1 MSIAEQDASQAQ
13 WDATNFAAKDNL
25 LRVVREEA
33 EGFFDIAEKPENWD
47 SPTPA
52 GHWRVRNIV
61 AHIADTTEGYL
72 DRFET
77 TRSGSTAE
85 ALAPLTEMAVTADK
99 RAQALSGTPQDELI
113 ARLREDFARAIKVFE
128 EVNEQDWGNLLIT
141 HAYMGPVP
149 AFFYPIGQLMDYGVH
164 GWDLRE
170 ALGTPHFM
178 SADAADMLVPF
189 MFVLWQATTD
199 ASRLGGETLEVGVR
213 VSGRNASTYRVTV
226 TGEGMAYEPGS
237 ADDLPVLI
245 DFDPASLVLTA
256 FGRTCSGTPCGD
268 LEVARKFAGLFFRI

>member
-1 MSIAEQDASQAQ
+1 MSIAEQDASQSQ

-47 SPTPA
+47 SPTSA

-77 TRSGSTAE
+77 TRAGDTAE

-99 RAQALSGTPQDELI
+99 RAQALSGAPQDELI
-113 ARLREDFARAIKVFE
+113 ARLREDFARAMKMFE
-128 EVNEQDWGNLLIT
+128 EVDEQDWSNFLIT

-164 GWDLRE
+164 SWDLRE
-170 ALGTPHFM
+170 GLGMPHFM

-199 ASRLGGETLEVGVR
+199 VSRLGGETLEVGVR
-213 VSGRNASTYRVTV
+213 VSGRNAATYRVTV

-245 DFDPASLVLTA
+245 DFDPVSLVLTA
-256 FGRTCSGTPCGD
+256 FGRTRSGTPYGD
-268 LEVARKFAGLFFRI
+268 LDAARKFAGLFFRI

>member
-1 MSIAEQDASQAQ
+1 MSIADQNTSQ

-33 EGFFDIAEKPENWD
+33 EGFFALAEKPENWD

-52 GHWRVRNIV
+52 GHWRVRNLV

-72 DRFET
+72 ERFET
-77 TRSGSTAE
+77 TRAGGTAE
-85 ALAPLTEMAVTADK
+85 PLAPLDQMAVTADK
-99 RAQALSGTPQDELI
+99 RAQALSGAPQDEQM
-113 ARLREDFARAIKVFE
+113 ARLREDFSRAMKMFE
-128 EVNEQDWGNLLIT
+128 EVNEQDWSNFLIT

-164 GWDLRE
+164 SWDLRE
-170 ALGTPHFM
+170 GLGLPHFL
-178 SADAADMLVPF
+178 SSDAADLLVPF

-199 ASRLGGETLEVGVR
+199 VSRLGDESLQVGVR
-213 VSGRNASTYRVTV
+213 VSGRNAGTYRVTV
-226 TGEGMAYEPGS
+226 TGEGMAYEAGS

-256 FGRTCSGTPCGD
+256 FGRTCSGTPYGD
-268 LEVARKFAGLFFRI
+268 LDAARKFAGLFFRI

>member
-1 MSIAEQDASQAQ
+1 MSIADQDTSQ

-33 EGFFDIAEKPENWD
+33 EGFFALAEKPENWD

-52 GHWRVRNIV
+52 GHWRVRNLV

-72 DRFET
+72 ERFET
-77 TRSGSTAE
+77 TRAGGTAE
-85 ALAPLTEMAVTADK
+85 ALAPLDQMAVTADK
-99 RAQALSGTPQDELI
+99 RAQALSGAPQDEQM
-113 ARLREDFARAIKVFE
+113 ARLREDFSRAMKMFE
-128 EVNEQDWGNLLIT
+128 EVNEQDWSNFLIT

-164 GWDLRE
+164 SWDLRE
-170 ALGTPHFM
+170 GLGLPHFL
-178 SADAADMLVPF
+178 SSDAADLLVPF

-199 ASRLGGETLEVGVR
+199 ASRLGDESLQVGVR
-213 VSGRNASTYRVTV
+213 VSGRNAGTYRVTV

-256 FGRTCSGTPCGD
+256 FGRTCSGTPYGD
-268 LEVARKFAGLFFRI
+268 LDAARKFAGLFFRI

>member
-1 MSIAEQDASQAQ
+1 MSIADQDTSQ

-33 EGFFDIAEKPENWD
+33 EGFFALAEKPENWD

-52 GHWRVRNIV
+52 GHWRVRNLV

-72 DRFET
+72 ERFET
-77 TRSGSTAE
+77 TRAGGTAE
-85 ALAPLTEMAVTADK
+85 PLAPLNQMAVTADK
-99 RAQALSGTPQDELI
+99 RAQALSGAPQDEQM
-113 ARLREDFARAIKVFE
+113 ARLREDFSRAMKMFE
-128 EVNEQDWGNLLIT
+128 EVNEQDWSNFLIT

-170 ALGTPHFM
+170 GLGLSHFL
-178 SADAADMLVPF
+178 SSDAADLLVPF

-199 ASRLGGETLEVGVR
+199 VSRLGDESLQVGVR
-213 VSGRNASTYRVTV
+213 VSGRNAGTYRVTV

-256 FGRTCSGTPCGD
+256 FGRTCSGTPYGD
-268 LEVARKFAGLFFRI
+268 LDAARKFAGLFFRI

>member
-1 MSIAEQDASQAQ
+1 MSIADQDTSQ

-33 EGFFDIAEKPENWD
+33 EGFFALAEKPENWD

-52 GHWRVRNIV
+52 GHWRVRNLV

-72 DRFET
+72 ERFET
-77 TRSGSTAE
+77 TRAGGTAE
-85 ALAPLTEMAVTADK
+85 PLAPLDQMAVTADK
-99 RAQALSGTPQDELI
+99 RAQALSGAPQDEQM
-113 ARLREDFARAIKVFE
+113 ARLREDFSRAMKVFE
-128 EVNEQDWGNLLIT
+128 EVNEQDWSNFLIT

-170 ALGTPHFM
+170 GLGLSHFL
-178 SADAADMLVPF
+178 SSDAADLLVPF

-199 ASRLGGETLEVGVR
+199 VSRLGDESLQVGVR
-213 VSGRNASTYRVTV
+213 VSGRNAGTYRVTV

-256 FGRTCSGTPCGD
+256 FGRTCSGTPYGD
-268 LEVARKFAGLFFRI
+268 LDAARKFAGLFFRI

>member
-1 MSIAEQDASQAQ
+1 MSIAEKDAHAQ

-52 GHWRVRNIV
+52 GHWRVRNLV

-72 DRFET
+72 ERFET

-85 ALAPLTEMAVTADK
+85 ALAPLDQMAVTADK
-99 RAQALSGTPQDELI
+99 RAQALSGAPQDELL
-113 ARLREDFARAIKVFE
+113 ARLREDFARAMKVFE

-164 GWDLRE
+164 SWDLRE
-170 ALGTPHFM
+170 GLGMPHFM

-189 MFVLWQATTD
+189 MFILWQATTD
-199 ASRLGGETLEVGVR
+199 ASRLGDETLEVGVR
-213 VSGRNASTYRVTV
+213 VSGRNAGTYRVTV

-256 FGRTCSGTPCGD
+256 FGRTCSGTPYGD
-268 LEVARKFAGLFFRI
+268 LDAARKFAGLFFRI

>member
-1 MSIAEQDASQAQ
+1 MSIADQDTSQ

-33 EGFFDIAEKPENWD
+33 EGFFALAEKPENWD

-52 GHWRVRNIV
+52 GHWRVRNLV

-72 DRFET
+72 ERFET
-77 TRSGSTAE
+77 TRAGGTAE
-85 ALAPLTEMAVTADK
+85 PLAPLNQMAVTADK
-99 RAQALSGTPQDELI
+99 RAQALSGAPQDEQM
-113 ARLREDFARAIKVFE
+113 ARLREDFSRAMKVFE
-128 EVNEQDWGNLLIT
+128 EVNEQDWSNFLIT

-170 ALGTPHFM
+170 GLGLSHFL
-178 SADAADMLVPF
+178 SSDAADLLVPF

-199 ASRLGGETLEVGVR
+199 VSRLGDESLQVGVR
-213 VSGRNASTYRVTV
+213 VSGRNAGTYRVTV

-256 FGRTCSGTPCGD
+256 FGRTCSGTPYGD
-268 LEVARKFAGLFFRI
+268 LDAARKFAGLFFRI